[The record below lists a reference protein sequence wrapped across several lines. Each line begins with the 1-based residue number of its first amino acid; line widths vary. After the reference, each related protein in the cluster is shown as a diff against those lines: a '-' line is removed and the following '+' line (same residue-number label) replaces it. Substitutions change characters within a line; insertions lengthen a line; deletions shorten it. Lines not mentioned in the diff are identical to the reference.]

1 MTKTAMTFKQLVKA
15 IAHITSREEWE
26 RLYGEITRSYDKE
39 KISFAD
45 YELLFDLLVVDNA
58 KWNR

>member
-1 MTKTAMTFKQLVKA
+1 MTFKQLVKA

-26 RLYGEITRSYDKE
+26 HLYGEITRSYDKE
-39 KISFAD
+39 KITFAD

>member
-1 MTKTAMTFKQLVKA
+1 MTFKQLVKA

-26 RLYGEITRSYDKE
+26 LLYGEISRSYDKE